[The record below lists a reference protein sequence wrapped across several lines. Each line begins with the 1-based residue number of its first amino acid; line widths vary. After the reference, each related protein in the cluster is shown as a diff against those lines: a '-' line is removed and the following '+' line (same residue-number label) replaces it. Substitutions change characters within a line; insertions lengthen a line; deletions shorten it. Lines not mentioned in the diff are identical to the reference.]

1 MFGFEAIIAHDGLGI
16 SVIGIS
22 IVFVSLIL
30 LSFAVSRIHK
40 LIGLW
45 DKRSKYYNRSK
56 KPQQKDQKTPS
67 VLVPTLPQDVQRVSR
82 QFKLLIEW
90 MGEPFPLPKLLDL
103 SGKCGLSHPHSTINE
118 FIKCEL
124 IIPAEN
130 GYYILNKQVEEKIL
144 LLEEKRSSA

>member
-1 MFGFEAIIAHDGLGI
+1 MFGLEAIIAHDGLGI

-22 IVFVSLIL
+22 IVFVSLVL
-30 LSFAVSRIHK
+30 LSFAVSQIHK
-40 LIGLW
+40 LIELW
-45 DKRSKYYNRSK
+45 DKK
-56 KPQQKDQKTPS
+56 KISYQRVKKLQQKHQKTPS
-67 VLVPTLPQDVQRVSR
+67 VSVPAVPQDVQRASR

-130 GYYILNKQVEEKIL
+130 GYYVWNKQ
-144 LLEEKRSSA
+144 LEEKRSST

>member
-1 MFGFEAIIAHDGLGI
+1 LFGVEAIIAHDGLGI

-22 IVFVSLIL
+22 IVFVSLVL
-30 LSFAVSRIHK
+30 LSFAVSQIHK
-40 LIGLW
+40 LIELW
-45 DKRSKYYNRSK
+45 DKKNTSYQRVK
-56 KPQQKDQKTPS
+56 KSQQKDQKTPS
-67 VLVPTLPQDVQRVSR
+67 VSDLAIPKDVRRASR

-124 IIPAEN
+124 IILAEN
-130 GYYILNKQVEEKIL
+130 GYYVWNKQ
-144 LLEEKRSSA
+144 LEEKRSST

>member
-30 LSFAVSRIHK
+30 LSFAVSQIHK
-40 LIGLW
+40 LIELW
-45 DKRSKYYNRSK
+45 DKK
-56 KPQQKDQKTPS
+56 KTSYQRVKKSQQKDQKTPS
-67 VLVPTLPQDVQRVSR
+67 VSDLTVPQDVQRASR

-90 MGEPFPLPKLLDL
+90 IGEPFPLPKLLDL
-103 SGKCGLSHPHSTINE
+103 SEKCGLSHPHLTINE

-124 IIPAEN
+124 IIPDEN
-130 GYYILNKQVEEKIL
+130 GYYIWNKQL
-144 LLEEKRSSA
+144 

>member
-1 MFGFEAIIAHDGLGI
+1 MFGLEAIITHDGLGI

-30 LSFAVSRIHK
+30 LSFAVSQIHK
-40 LIGLW
+40 LIELW
-45 DKRSKYYNRSK
+45 DKKNTSYQRSK
-56 KPQQKDQKTPS
+56 KSQLKDQKTPP
-67 VLVPTLPQDVQRVSR
+67 VAELTVPQDVQMASR

-103 SGKCGLSHPHSTINE
+103 SEKCGLSRPHSTINE

-124 IIPAEN
+124 IIPDEN
-130 GYYILNKQVEEKIL
+130 GYFIWNTQ
-144 LLEEKRSSA
+144 LEEKR

>member
-30 LSFAVSRIHK
+30 LSLAVSQVHK

-45 DKRSKYYNRSK
+45 DKRNTYYQRLK
-56 KPQQKDQKTPS
+56 KPQKRGDQKIPS
-67 VLVPTLPQDVQRVSR
+67 DMPVPQDIRRASR

-90 MGEPFPLPKLLDL
+90 IGEPFPLPKLLDL
-103 SGKCGLSHPHSTINE
+103 SEKCGLSSPHSTINE
-118 FIKCEL
+118 FIKCKL
-124 IIPAEN
+124 IIPDDN
-130 GYYILNKQVEEKIL
+130 GYYMWNKQI
-144 LLEEKRSSA
+144 EEKRSNA

>member
-1 MFGFEAIIAHDGLGI
+1 LFGLEAIIAHDGLSI

-22 IVFVSLIL
+22 IVFVSLVL
-30 LSFAVSRIHK
+30 LSFTVSRIHK

-45 DKRSKYYNRSK
+45 DKKN
-56 KPQQKDQKTPS
+56 QKTPPVS
-67 VLVPTLPQDVQRVSR
+67 DLAISQDVRRASR

-90 MGEPFPLPKLLDL
+90 IGEPFPLPKLLDL
-103 SGKCGLSHPHSTINE
+103 SEKCGLSRPHSTINE

-130 GYYILNKQVEEKIL
+130 GYYVWNKQ
-144 LLEEKRSSA
+144 LEEKRSNA

>member
-1 MFGFEAIIAHDGLGI
+1 LFGLEAIIAHDGLGI

-22 IVFVSLIL
+22 IVFVSLVL
-30 LSFAVSRIHK
+30 LSFAVSQIHK
-40 LIGLW
+40 LIELW
-45 DKRSKYYNRSK
+45 DKKNTSYQRVK
-56 KPQQKDQKTPS
+56 KSQQKDQKTPS
-67 VLVPTLPQDVQRVSR
+67 VSDLAIPQDVQKASR

-103 SGKCGLSHPHSTINE
+103 SGKCGLSRPHSTINE

-130 GYYILNKQVEEKIL
+130 GYYVWNKQ
-144 LLEEKRSSA
+144 LEEKRSST

>member
-1 MFGFEAIIAHDGLGI
+1 MFGLEAIIAHDGLGI

-22 IVFVSLIL
+22 IVFVSLVL
-30 LSFAVSRIHK
+30 LSFAVSQIHK
-40 LIGLW
+40 LIELW
-45 DKRSKYYNRSK
+45 DKKNTSYQRVK
-56 KPQQKDQKTPS
+56 KSQQKDQKTPS
-67 VLVPTLPQDVQRVSR
+67 VSDLAIPQDVQKASR

-103 SGKCGLSHPHSTINE
+103 SGKCGLSRPHSTINE

-130 GYYILNKQVEEKIL
+130 GYYVWNKQ
-144 LLEEKRSSA
+144 LEEKRSST

>member
-1 MFGFEAIIAHDGLGI
+1 MFGLEAIIAHDGLGI

-22 IVFVSLIL
+22 IVFVSLVL
-30 LSFAVSRIHK
+30 LSFAVSQIHK
-40 LIGLW
+40 LIELW
-45 DKRSKYYNRSK
+45 DKKNTSYQRVK
-56 KPQQKDQKTPS
+56 KSQQKDQKTPS
-67 VLVPTLPQDVQRVSR
+67 VSDPAIPQDVQKASR

-118 FIKCEL
+118 LLKCEL

-130 GYYILNKQVEEKIL
+130 GYYVWNKQ
-144 LLEEKRSSA
+144 LEEKRSST